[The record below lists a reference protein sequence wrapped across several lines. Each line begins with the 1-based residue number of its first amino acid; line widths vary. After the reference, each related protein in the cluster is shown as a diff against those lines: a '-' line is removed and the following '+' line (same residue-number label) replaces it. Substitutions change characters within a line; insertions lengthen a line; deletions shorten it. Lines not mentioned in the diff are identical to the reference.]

1 MLGIWLGVAQ
11 VMISGY
17 QPIAEHTWVQL
28 NPEYYPLA
36 RTPPAMFVAWRGN
49 QFPPLAQ
56 KQKQGRWQILFPA
69 RLVPPFDLFEGEA
82 QLSKT
87 YLARLQ
93 RIDEMAY
100 GVAPGQAVAMM
111 RHGSRSPVDV
121 DTAQSATPFIA
132 EFHIPQG
139 AFGGIDIPIPADNS
153 EPLLATLG
161 LTPRAAGM
169 LSTSVMKPADMTLAS
184 RVAESSVTSDTM
196 LTLSAPAAG
205 TQHTVCHQVAA
216 GETLWR
222 IANQLSS
229 ARGADTYSYL
239 LALVAENQGRLGN
252 SIHVMTGDGLY
263 CPRAETLAQFD
274 ALSPAQRQQ
283 QFARLEQGLRR

>member
-49 QFPPLAQ
+49 QFPPLAK

-100 GVAPGQAVAMM
+100 GVAPGQTVAMM
-111 RHGSRSPVDV
+111 RPGSRSPVNV
-121 DTAQSATPFIA
+121 DTAPSVTPFIA

-139 AFGGIDIPIPADNS
+139 AFGGMDIPIPADNS

-161 LTPRAAGM
+161 LT
-169 LSTSVMKPADMTLAS
+169 PADMTLAS

-252 SIHVMTGDGLY
+252 SIHVRTGDGLY

-283 QFARLEQGLRR
+283 QFARLEQGQRR

>member
-1 MLGIWLGVAQ
+1 MLGIWLSVAQ
-11 VMISGY
+11 VVISGY
-17 QPIAEHTWVQL
+17 QPIAEQTWVQL

-56 KQKQGRWQILFPA
+56 KQKHGRWQILFPA

-87 YLARLQ
+87 YLARLR

-100 GVAPGQAVAMM
+100 GVVSGQVGAIVQQGSGSPAYHAQPVA
-111 RHGSRSPVDV
+111 
-121 DTAQSATPFIA
+121 PFIA
-132 EFHIPQG
+132 EFRTPQD
-139 AFGGIDIPIPADNS
+139 AFGGVDMPSDPDES
-153 EPLLATLG
+153 EPLLAQLG
-161 LTPRAAGM
+161 ATFRTAGM
-169 LSTSVMKPADMTLAS
+169 SGAKGDEGVASADMALAS
-184 RVAESSVTSDTM
+184 HTASLSAGSDVM

-205 TQHTVCHQVAA
+205 GPQTVCHQVAA

-239 LALVAENQGRLGN
+239 LALVAENQPRLGK
-252 SIHVMTGDGLY
+252 SIRVRTGEGLY
-263 CPRAETLAQFD
+263 CPRAETLARFD

-283 QFARLEQGLRR
+283 QFAQLELGR

>member
-1 MLGIWLGVAQ
+1 MLGIWLSVAQ
-11 VMISGY
+11 VVISGY
-17 QPIAEHTWVQL
+17 QPIAEQTWVQL

-56 KQKQGRWQILFPA
+56 KQKHGRWQILFPA

-87 YLARLQ
+87 YLARLR

-100 GVAPGQAVAMM
+100 GVAPGQAVAAGAIVQQ
-111 RHGSRSPVDV
+111 GSGFPGYS
-121 DTAQSATPFIA
+121 AQSIAPFIA
-132 EFHIPQG
+132 EFRTPQD
-139 AFGGIDIPIPADNS
+139 AFGGVDIPTDTDES
-153 EPLLATLG
+153 EPLLAQLG
-161 LTPRAAGM
+161 VTFRTAGM
-169 LSTSVMKPADMTLAS
+169 TGADALIGGGMALAS
-184 RVAESSVTSDTM
+184 STASLSAGSDAM
-196 LTLSAPAAG
+196 LTLSDTAAG
-205 TQHTVCHQVAA
+205 GPQTVCHQVAA

-229 ARGADTYSYL
+229 TQGVDTYSYL
-239 LALVAENQGRLGN
+239 LALVAENQPRLGK
-252 SIHVMTGDGLY
+252 SIRVRTGEGLY

-283 QFARLEQGLRR
+283 QFARLEQGR

>member
-1 MLGIWLGVAQ
+1 MLGIWLSVAQ
-11 VMISGY
+11 VVISGY
-17 QPIAEHTWVQL
+17 QPIAEQTWVQL

-87 YLARLQ
+87 YLARLR

-100 GVAPGQAVAMM
+100 GVVPGQAVAAGAIVQQ
-111 RHGSRSPVDV
+111 GSGFPGYS
-121 DTAQSATPFIA
+121 AQSIAPFIA
-132 EFHIPQG
+132 EFRTPQD
-139 AFGGIDIPIPADNS
+139 AFGGVDIPTDTDES
-153 EPLLATLG
+153 EPLLAQLG
-161 LTPRAAGM
+161 VTFRTAGM
-169 LSTSVMKPADMTLAS
+169 TGADALIGGGMALAS
-184 RVAESSVTSDTM
+184 STASLSAGSDAM
-196 LTLSAPAAG
+196 LTLSDPAAG
-205 TQHTVCHQVAA
+205 GPQTVCHQVAA

-229 ARGADTYSYL
+229 AQGVDTYSYL
-239 LALVAENQGRLGN
+239 LALVAENQPRLGK
-252 SIHVMTGDGLY
+252 SIRVRTGEGLY

-283 QFARLEQGLRR
+283 QFARLEQGR

>member
-1 MLGIWLGVAQ
+1 MLGIWLSVAQ
-11 VMISGY
+11 VVISGY
-17 QPIAEHTWVQL
+17 QPIAEQTWVQL

-56 KQKQGRWQILFPA
+56 KQKHGRWQILFPA

-82 QLSKT
+82 ELSKT
-87 YLARLQ
+87 YLARLR

-100 GVAPGQAVAMM
+100 GVAPGQAVAAGAIVQQ
-111 RHGSRSPVDV
+111 GSGSPSYNV
-121 DTAQSATPFIA
+121 QSIAPFIA
-132 EFHIPQG
+132 EFRTPQD
-139 AFGGIDIPIPADNS
+139 AFGGVDIPTDTDES
-153 EPLLATLG
+153 EPLLAQLG
-161 LTPRAAGM
+161 VTFRTAGM
-169 LSTSVMKPADMTLAS
+169 TGADALSGGEMALAS
-184 RVAESSVTSDTM
+184 RTASLSAGSDAM
-196 LTLSAPAAG
+196 LTLSAPAVG
-205 TQHTVCHQVAA
+205 GSKTVCHQVAA

-229 ARGADTYSYL
+229 AQGADTYSYL
-239 LALVAENQGRLGN
+239 LALVAENQQRLGK
-252 SIHVMTGDGLY
+252 SIRVRTGDGLY

-283 QFARLEQGLRR
+283 QFARLEQGR

>member
-111 RHGSRSPVDV
+111 RQGSRSPVDV

-139 AFGGIDIPIPADNS
+139 AFGGIDIPIPADHR

-161 LTPRAAGM
+161 LT
-169 LSTSVMKPADMTLAS
+169 PADMTLAS

-252 SIHVMTGDGLY
+252 SIHVRTGDGLY

-283 QFARLEQGLRR
+283 QFARLEQGQRR

>member
-161 LTPRAAGM
+161 LTP
-169 LSTSVMKPADMTLAS
+169 ADMTLAS
-184 RVAESSVTSDTM
+184 PVAESSVTSDTM

-205 TQHTVCHQVAA
+205 MQHTVCHQVAA

-229 ARGADTYSYL
+229 AQGADTYSYL

-252 SIHVMTGDGLY
+252 SIHVRTGDGLY

-283 QFARLEQGLRR
+283 QFARLEQGPRR

>member
-1 MLGIWLGVAQ
+1 MLGIWLSVAQ
-11 VMISGY
+11 VVISGY
-17 QPIAEHTWVQL
+17 QPIAEQTWVQL

-56 KQKQGRWQILFPA
+56 KQKHGRWQILFPA

-82 QLSKT
+82 QLSKN
-87 YLARLQ
+87 YLARLR

-100 GVAPGQAVAMM
+100 GVAPVQVAAIVQQ
-111 RHGSRSPVDV
+111 GSGSPDYH
-121 DTAQSATPFIA
+121 AQPVAPFIA
-132 EFHIPQG
+132 EFRTPQD
-139 AFGGIDIPIPADNS
+139 AFGGVDIPSDPDES
-153 EPLLATLG
+153 EPLLAQLG
-161 LTPRAAGM
+161 VTFRTAGM
-169 LSTSVMKPADMTLAS
+169 SGTQEYEGVASADMALAS
-184 RVAESSVTSDTM
+184 HTASLSAGSDVM

-205 TQHTVCHQVAA
+205 GPQTVCHQVAA

-229 ARGADTYSYL
+229 AQGADTYSYL
-239 LALVAENQGRLGN
+239 LALVAENQQRLGK
-252 SIHVMTGDGLY
+252 SIRVRTGEGLY
-263 CPRAETLAQFD
+263 CPRAETLARFD

-283 QFARLEQGLRR
+283 QFARLEQRR

>member
-100 GVAPGQAVAMM
+100 GVAPGQVVAMM
-111 RHGSRSPVDV
+111 REGSRSPVDV
-121 DTAQSATPFIA
+121 DTAPSVTPFIA

-139 AFGGIDIPIPADNS
+139 AFGGIDIPIPADNN
-153 EPLLATLG
+153 EPLLVTLG
-161 LTPRAAGM
+161 LT
-169 LSTSVMKPADMTLAS
+169 PADMTLAS
-184 RVAESSVTSDTM
+184 PVAESSVTNETM

-252 SIHVMTGDGLY
+252 SIHVRTGDGLY

-283 QFARLEQGLRR
+283 QFARLEQGQRR

>member
-1 MLGIWLGVAQ
+1 MLGIWLSVAQ
-11 VMISGY
+11 VVISGY
-17 QPIAEHTWVQL
+17 QPIAEQTWVQL

-56 KQKQGRWQILFPA
+56 KQKHGRWQILFPA

-87 YLARLQ
+87 YLARLR

-100 GVAPGQAVAMM
+100 GVAPGQVAAIVKQ
-111 RHGSRSPVDV
+111 GSGSPDYH
-121 DTAQSATPFIA
+121 AQPVAPFIA
-132 EFHIPQG
+132 EFRTPQD
-139 AFGGIDIPIPADNS
+139 AFGGVDMPSDPDES
-153 EPLLATLG
+153 EPLLAQLG
-161 LTPRAAGM
+161 VTFRTAGM
-169 LSTSVMKPADMTLAS
+169 SGAKGDEGVASAYMALAS
-184 RVAESSVTSDTM
+184 HTASLSAGSDVM

-205 TQHTVCHQVAA
+205 GPQTVCHQVAA

-229 ARGADTYSYL
+229 AQGADTYSYL
-239 LALVAENQGRLGN
+239 LALVAENQQRLGK
-252 SIHVMTGDGLY
+252 SIRVRTGEGLY
-263 CPRAETLAQFD
+263 CPRAETLARFD

-283 QFARLEQGLRR
+283 QFARLEQGR

>member
-1 MLGIWLGVAQ
+1 MLGIWLSVAQ
-11 VMISGY
+11 VVISGY
-17 QPIAEHTWVQL
+17 QPIAEQTWVQL

-56 KQKQGRWQILFPA
+56 KQKHGRWQILFPA

-87 YLARLQ
+87 YLARLR

-100 GVAPGQAVAMM
+100 GVVSGQVGAIVQQRSGSPAYHAQPVA
-111 RHGSRSPVDV
+111 
-121 DTAQSATPFIA
+121 PFIA
-132 EFHIPQG
+132 EFRTPQD
-139 AFGGIDIPIPADNS
+139 AFGGVDMPSDPDES
-153 EPLLATLG
+153 EPLLAQLG
-161 LTPRAAGM
+161 VTFRTAGM
-169 LSTSVMKPADMTLAS
+169 SGAKGDEGVASDHMALAS
-184 RVAESSVTSDTM
+184 HTASLSAGSDAM

-205 TQHTVCHQVAA
+205 GPQTVCHQVAA

-239 LALVAENQGRLGN
+239 LALVAENQPRLGK
-252 SIHVMTGDGLY
+252 SIRVRTGEGLY
-263 CPRAETLAQFD
+263 CPRAETLARFD

-283 QFARLEQGLRR
+283 QFARLEQGR